1 MNAGR
6 DVNVNE
12 AITTTNGNT
21 DHRLGAPPTGNDRKA
36 LHAYLS
42 DEAHEAWHEAAAE
55 HGVSASAILEA
66 LAPIVD
72 RLMVDEPYLARNA
85 RKVDASRR
93 RRNRR

>member
-1 MNAGR
+1 MTT
-6 DVNVNE
+6 
-12 AITTTNGNT
+12 TTTNGNT
-21 DHRLGAPPTGNDRKA
+21 DHRLDARLAADAGRKA

-55 HGVSASAILEA
+55 HGVSVSAILEA

-85 RKVDASRR
+85 RKVDAARR
-93 RRNRR
+93 RRNRRP